1 MLKIV
6 MGLLEEGKVEE
17 RKERGREERGRQER
31 GREEGGE
38 RREERGERSEE
49 ERSILQYPFDPTSE
63 RRIYLFIH
71 SVCIHPFYL
80 YLKEGVAS
88 VELKHDAANAP

>member
-17 RKERGREERGRQER
+17 RKERGREERGRER
-31 GREEGGE
+31 EARKKGE
-38 RREERGERSEE
+38 A
-49 ERSILQYPFDPTSE
+49 RSILQYPFDPTSE
-63 RRIYLFIH
+63 RIIYFFIH

>member
-17 RKERGREERGRQER
+17 RK
-31 GREEGGE
+31 GGE
-38 RREERGERSEE
+38 RKGGGRREEREA
-49 ERSILQYPFDPTSE
+49 RSILQYPFDPTSE
-63 RRIYLFIH
+63 RIIYLFIH